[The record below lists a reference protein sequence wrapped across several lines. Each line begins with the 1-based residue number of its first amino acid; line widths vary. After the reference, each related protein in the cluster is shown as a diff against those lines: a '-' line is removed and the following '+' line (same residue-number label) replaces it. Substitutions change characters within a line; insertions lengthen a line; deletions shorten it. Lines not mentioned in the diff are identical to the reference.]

1 MPRPAGALAV
11 ALATAVFALVLV
23 APSPVE
29 AQVTVEVTCPSEQNP
44 QLVVKVEP
52 WVYEVEEGD
61 PGEWILSIEDDI
73 EVAAKKPGKWPW
85 KKEKIKDK
93 KKVKFKDWKDNV
105 EKKDYYYNI
114 TVHCGATS
122 AVIDPRVRVR

>member
-11 ALATAVFALVLV
+11 ALAAAVFALAFV

-29 AQVTVEVTCPSEQNP
+29 AQVTVDVTCPSEQNP
-44 QLVVKVEP
+44 QLVVTVEP

-73 EVAAKKPGKWPW
+73 EIETIMWNSRPQREPASGVR
-85 KKEKIKDK
+85 
-93 KKVKFKDWKDNV
+93 
-105 EKKDYYYNI
+105 
-114 TVHCGATS
+114 TATS
-122 AVIDPRVRVR
+122 RSGTWIRTSIGPVP